1 MSRASLE
8 TIIDDRSVCCGKD
21 SALEHSLQR
30 TDPMG
35 VKEVAAKLQGRHLL
49 SDGRAIEITAE
60 YVDRS
65 AVDSFK
71 LISTL
76 QHQQAAPPMEWNP
89 HV

>member
-1 MSRASLE
+1 
-8 TIIDDRSVCCGKD
+8 
-21 SALEHSLQR
+21 
-30 TDPMG
+30 MG

>member
-1 MSRASLE
+1 
-8 TIIDDRSVCCGKD
+8 
-21 SALEHSLQR
+21 
-30 TDPMG
+30 MG

-65 AVDSFK
+65 AVDSSR
-71 LISTL
+71 LISRL
-76 QHQQAAPPMEWNP
+76 QHQQAPPMESNP